1 MYQFIPFLI
10 IAAVILTAIIVVHV
24 FRYRIARKGLRSPF
38 TQNLERCP
46 GQSLL
51 KHLDEL
57 NEEISIQATALLA
70 VPVGIYAVYVSYLC
84 FGQHPFNLT
93 EAIAIGAIAVVFM
106 GYTAFKLFGFL
117 HERRRI
123 RLGCEGEMIAGQA
136 LNQMMLQGYRVY
148 HDFPAERFNIDHI
161 VVGAKG
167 VFAVETKTRSK
178 RTTANRQED
187 ATVEYDGR
195 ALHFPNGTDIEMI
208 AQAKRQS
215 KWLANWL
222 SQAIG
227 EALTVRA
234 VLALPGWFVKRT
246 AAQGMPV
253 VNPKQFDSLFAHI
266 PPRPLTPDM
275 IARISHQ
282 LDQKCHDI
290 EPQA

>member
-10 IAAVILTAIIVVHV
+10 IAAVSLAAIIVVHG

-38 TQNLERCP
+38 TPNLERCP

-57 NEEISIQATALLA
+57 NEEISFQAAALLA
-70 VPVGIYAVYVSYLC
+70 VPVGIYAVYVSTLC

-106 GYTAFKLFGFL
+106 GYTVYKLFGFL
-117 HERRRI
+117 HKRRRI

-136 LNQMMLQGYRVY
+136 LNQLMLQGYRVY

-161 VVGAKG
+161 VVGEKG

-178 RTTANRQED
+178 RTTADRRQD

-195 ALHFPNGTDIEMI
+195 ALHFPNGTDIDMI

-215 KWLANWL
+215 KWLARWL
-222 SQAIG
+222 SQAVG
-227 EALTVRA
+227 EELTVRA
-234 VLALPGWFVKRT
+234 VLALPGWFIKRT

-266 PPRPLTPDM
+266 QPRPLTADM
-275 IARISHQ
+275 IARITHQ
-282 LDQKCHDI
+282 LDQKCHAI
-290 EPQA
+290 EAQA